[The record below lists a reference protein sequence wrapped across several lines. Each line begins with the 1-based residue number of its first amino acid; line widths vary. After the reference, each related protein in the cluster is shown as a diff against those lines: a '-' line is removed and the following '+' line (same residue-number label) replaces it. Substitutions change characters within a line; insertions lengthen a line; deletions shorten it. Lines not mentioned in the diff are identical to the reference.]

1 MENLRKPVRIT
12 NLQKGS
18 VFILVK
24 SEMQLEVEYLG
35 QKLPYHLFAL
45 ASQKLS
51 NKQEIFEA
59 FGVHESVL
67 SKYIFE
73 F

>member
-1 MENLRKPVRIT
+1 M
-12 NLQKGS
+12 
-18 VFILVK
+18 FILVK

-67 SKYIFE
+67 GKYIFE

>member
-1 MENLRKPVRIT
+1 MTRKLKPVRMT
-12 NLQKGS
+12 NLLKGS
-18 VFILVK
+18 AFILVK

-35 QKLPYHLFAL
+35 HKKPYHIFAL

-51 NKQEIFEA
+51 NNEDIFEA
-59 FGVHESVL
+59 FGVHENVL
-67 SKYIFE
+67 GKYVFD